1 MPWIR
6 ADDVFAAA
14 DAEEEA
20 LQPSPWLQRRR
31 GPMRKPDEHLMT
43 KRNASLSPEERLS
56 LNAVKIRE
64 TEQALAGAGPD
75 EVFGLKKSLAM
86 FRAKRSILLNG
97 HR

>member
-1 MPWIR
+1 
-6 ADDVFAAA
+6 
-14 DAEEEA
+14 
-20 LQPSPWLQRRR
+20 
-31 GPMRKPDEHLMT
+31 
-43 KRNASLSPEERLS
+43 LS